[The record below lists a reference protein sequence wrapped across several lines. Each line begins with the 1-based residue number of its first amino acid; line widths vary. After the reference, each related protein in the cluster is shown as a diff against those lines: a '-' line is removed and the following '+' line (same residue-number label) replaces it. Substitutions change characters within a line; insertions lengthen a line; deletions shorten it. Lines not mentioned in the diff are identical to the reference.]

1 MVQKGQAY
9 KACGVDNIMNEYFKN
24 AVHILTEP
32 IKMLF
37 NKILYT
43 GTFPS
48 QWATGLVVPIYKKGD
63 ADDTNNYR
71 GITLISCFA
80 KLFTSVINNRLKIW
94 QKENEISSDAQFG
107 FKSNHCTTD
116 AIFIL
121 KYLIEKQLN
130 DKKKL
135 YCAFIDLKKGVR
147 FSFAYILMVQN
158 Y

>member
-1 MVQKGQAY
+1 MVKGRQLLPILTNHFPKTEIKEAILSLSAN

-24 AVHILTEP
+24 AVHILTES
-32 IKMLF
+32 IKILF

-48 QWATGLVVPIYKKGD
+48 QWTTGLVVPIYKKGD

-94 QKENEISSDAQFG
+94 QKENEVSSDAQ
-107 FKSNHCTTD
+107 SNHSTTD
-116 AIFIL
+116 A
-121 KYLIEKQLN
+121 
-130 DKKKL
+130 
-135 YCAFIDLKKGVR
+135 
-147 FSFAYILMVQN
+147 SFYIKIPHRKATK
-158 Y
+158 